1 MSDGRELHY
10 PLIQAFFVGGAG
22 DEVTG
27 SGTVLKIHTSDG
39 RVRYVMI
46 DAGAT
51 QGAEEYRNNEYP
63 ILGEKIEA
71 VLLTHS
77 HYDHVG
83 NLALL
88 YKLGFRG
95 KVFATSTAKELIHTM
110 LQDGATIAD
119 RKKNIARRDEKM
131 IEKLRK
137 RLVKKRQKATN
148 VHDMKALD
156 IAIEQ
161 IGESDFEPLFT
172 HEDVDNVM
180 ELFASTNLYSEFE
193 ILDGIYCKFIPTT
206 HQLGAVRIEV
216 IVRDPNGE
224 SYTIMFS
231 GDIGPTDSLMYET
244 KLRTPNEHVDC
255 VVMESLHGVSEPEE
269 PLYVSIRRLR
279 EIIKRGIRQNKHIV
293 LTGFSLD
300 RNAMLVKI
308 MNDFRKEGLKPEV
321 LVDSPLTMVQLGH
334 YQRAYAEGSAWFK
347 DMGKE
352 PFDVTNFTVLT
363 SYRKHAEA
371 VINGEGPR
379 VIITASAN
387 GNGGRIIDYFNH
399 GIQRDDYVFVFC
411 GWINPAS
418 PSSILH
424 EAPKDGLVEI
434 LGGKFKKR
442 CKTARLHGFTS
453 HGYMPEVRAIL
464 DECEGLETI
473 ILNHARYEEKLD
485 IQDELSLSFTGDILM
500 PKVYQALELWKGG
513 SAVMTED
520 ECQMAFDEIFNIMN
534 LPDLADDSE
543 VTRES
548 LQQAQEEEL
557 LHAVHIEE

>member
-1 MSDGRELHY
+1 MSDERELRY
-10 PLIQAFFVGGAG
+10 PMIQAFFVGGAG
-22 DEVTG
+22 NEVTG
-27 SGTVLKIHTSDG
+27 SSTVLKIHTSDG

-51 QGAEEYRNNEYP
+51 QGAEEFRNYEYP
-63 ILGEKIEA
+63 ILGEKMEA
-71 VLLTHS
+71 IVLTHS

-110 LQDGATIAD
+110 LQDGAAIAD

-137 RLVKKRQKATN
+137 RLVKKRQKATK

-180 ELFASTNLYSEFE
+180 ELFAPTTLYSEFE
-193 ILDGIYCKFIPTT
+193 LVDGVYCKFIPTT
-206 HQLGAVRIEV
+206 HQNGAIKAEI

-224 SYTIMFS
+224 SYTMLFT

-244 KLRTPNEHVDC
+244 KMRMPNEHIDC
-255 VVMESLHGVSEPEE
+255 VVMESLHGISEPEE

-279 EIIKRGIRQNKHIV
+279 EIIKRGMRQKKHIV
-293 LTGFSLD
+293 LVGFSLD

-308 MNDFRKEGLKPEV
+308 MNDFREEGLKPEV
-321 LVDSPLTMVQLGH
+321 FIDSPLTMVQLGH

-347 DMGKE
+347 NMGKK
-352 PFDVTNFTVLT
+352 PFDVSNFNILT
-363 SYRKHAEA
+363 SYRNHIEA
-371 VINGEGPR
+371 INHSEGPR

-387 GNGGRIIDYFNH
+387 GNGGRVIDYFNH

-411 GWINPAS
+411 GWINPTS

-424 EAPKDGLVEI
+424 EAPRDGLVEI

-464 DECEGLETI
+464 EECEGLETI
-473 ILNHARYEEKLD
+473 VLNHARYEEKFD
-485 IQDELSLSFTGDILM
+485 IQDELSMSFTGDILI

-513 SAVMTED
+513 SATLNED
-520 ECQMAFDEIFNIMN
+520 ECQIAFDEIFNIMN
-534 LPDLADDSE
+534 LPELADDSE

-548 LQQAQEEEL
+548 LKKAQEEEL

>member
-1 MSDGRELHY
+1 MSDERELRY
-10 PLIQAFFVGGAG
+10 PMIQAFFVGGAG
-22 DEVTG
+22 NEVTG
-27 SGTVLKIHTSDG
+27 SSTVLKIHTSDG

-51 QGAEEYRNNEYP
+51 QGAEEFRNYEYP
-63 ILGEKIEA
+63 ILGEKMEA
-71 VLLTHS
+71 IVLTHS

-110 LQDGATIAD
+110 LQDGAAIAD

-137 RLVKKRQKATN
+137 RLVKKRQKATQ
-148 VHDMKALD
+148 VRDMKALD

-180 ELFASTNLYSEFE
+180 ELFAPTTLYSEFE
-193 ILDGIYCKFIPTT
+193 LVDGVYCKFIPTT
-206 HQLGAVRIEV
+206 HQSGAIKAEI

-224 SYTIMFS
+224 SYTMLFT

-244 KLRTPNEHVDC
+244 KLRMPNEHVDC
-255 VVMESLHGVSEPEE
+255 VVMESLHGISEPEE

-279 EIIKRGIRQNKHIV
+279 EIIKRGMRQKKHIV
-293 LTGFSLD
+293 LVGFSLD

-308 MNDFRKEGLKPEV
+308 MNDFREEGLKPEV
-321 LVDSPLTMVQLGH
+321 FIDSPLTMTQLGH

-347 DMGKE
+347 DMGKK
-352 PFDVTNFTVLT
+352 PFDVSNFNILT
-363 SYRKHAEA
+363 SYRNHIEA
-371 VINGEGPR
+371 INHSEGPR

-387 GNGGRIIDYFNH
+387 GNGGRVIDYFNH
-399 GIQRDDYVFVFC
+399 GIQRDDYIFVFC
-411 GWINPAS
+411 GWINPTS
-418 PSSILH
+418 PSNILH
-424 EAPKDGLVEI
+424 EAPRDGLVEI

-464 DECEGLETI
+464 EDCEGLETI
-473 ILNHARYEEKLD
+473 VLNHARYEEKFD
-485 IQDELSLSFTGDILM
+485 IQDELSMSFTGDILI

-513 SAVMTED
+513 SATLTEE

-534 LPDLADDSE
+534 LPELADDSE

-548 LQQAQEEEL
+548 LQKAQEEEL